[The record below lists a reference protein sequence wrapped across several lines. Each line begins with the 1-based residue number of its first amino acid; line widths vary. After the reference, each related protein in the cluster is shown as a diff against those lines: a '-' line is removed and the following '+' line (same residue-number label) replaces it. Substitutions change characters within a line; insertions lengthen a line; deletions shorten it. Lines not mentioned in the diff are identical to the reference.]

1 MHCRLESSLCNSWN
15 SQQDFPKLWGPD
27 SATDDQHYLCDSLK
41 PKLIINLESVKH
53 ISLILQTQDKYIIK
67 LECLTLQG
75 TSVMDNLPLVR
86 MLPSAWHAFHLVF
99 MLFPVLEQTINVS
112 IALVTNG
119 AIAGSDAWL
128 AWRKL
133 VTFPTQ
139 RTPCGFILSLSL
151 QARTP
156 TSRRRARRK
165 VGKRS
170 ELALCSIR
178 CQLSL
183 KEK

>member
-1 MHCRLESSLCNSWN
+1 
-15 SQQDFPKLWGPD
+15 
-27 SATDDQHYLCDSLK
+27 
-41 PKLIINLESVKH
+41 
-53 ISLILQTQDKYIIK
+53 
-67 LECLTLQG
+67 
-75 TSVMDNLPLVR
+75 
-86 MLPSAWHAFHLVF
+86 

-112 IALVTNG
+112 IALVTKG
-119 AIAGSDAWL
+119 AIVGSAAWL

-156 TSRRRARRK
+156 TSRRRARREG
-165 VGKRS
+165 GKRS

-183 KEK
+183 EEEWKVQIGDGFSKVQCQDTGILYQLIFYTYNPGTTVKQHEYVFKSFLHVSSSELYFTEFCNLFCMQTYVR